1 MKIEKYE
8 LTKKNIYNVYLS
20 NGEVLELNGK
30 VITDNELLIKKDI
43 DNELYDKLK
52 RDNTICILVD
62 TSVKYIDRRLR
73 SINELRDYLKNKEED
88 TIIIEEVIDKLIDYK
103 YLDDDRFTKAFIK
116 DKLNFTNWGDYK
128 IKNELKRL
136 GVNEEIIYN
145 NMTSIDDNIFYER
158 INKII
163 DKKRSDQ
170 HKRNLFKP
178 LKTKQEIINS
188 HNPNH
193 WIISKI
199 PHIKWFTEPH
209 GRKMFTKFY
218 RRLATEQKLLRR
230 SEEVIQIGKKTIK
243 FKGIGIPIR

>member
-1 MKIEKYE
+1 MRIEKYE

-52 RDNTICILVD
+52 RDNTICMLMD

-163 DKKRSDQ
+163 DKDISINKKYSGI
-170 HKRNLFKP
+170 K
-178 LKTKQEIINS
+178 LKNKIYNHLLTLGYSKEKVISIINNYNFS
-188 HNPNH
+188 
-193 WIISKI
+193 IICNILVKI
-199 PHIKWFTEPH
+199 
-209 GRKMFTKFY
+209 
-218 RRLATEQKLLRR
+218 
-230 SEEVIQIGKKTIK
+230 
-243 FKGIGIPIR
+243 

>member
-52 RDNTICILVD
+52 RDNTICMLMD

-103 YLDDDRFTKAFIK
+103 YLDDDRFTKAYIK
-116 DKLNFTNWGDYK
+116 DKMAFTSKGDYK
-128 IKNELKRL
+128 IRMELSNL
-136 GVNEEIIYN
+136 GIDNGIIDN
-145 NMTSIDDNIFYER
+145 NILMIDNAMLF
-158 INKII
+158 NKMKKII
-163 DKKRSDQ
+163 DKED
-170 HKRNLFKP
+170 
-178 LKTKQEIINS
+178 
-188 HNPNH
+188 
-193 WIISKI
+193 
-199 PHIKWFTEPH
+199 
-209 GRKMFTKFY
+209 RK
-218 RRLATEQKLLRR
+218 
-230 SEEVIQIGKKTIK
+230 SVV
-243 FKGIGIPIR
+243 

>member
-1 MKIEKYE
+1 MRIEKYE

-103 YLDDDRFTKAFIK
+103 YLDDDRFIK

-163 DKKRSDQ
+163 DKDISINKKYSGI
-170 HKRNLFKP
+170 K
-178 LKTKQEIINS
+178 LKNKIYNHLLTLGYSKEKVISIIN
-188 HNPNH
+188 NYN
-193 WIISKI
+193 
-199 PHIKWFTEPH
+199 F
-209 GRKMFTKFY
+209 
-218 RRLATEQKLLRR
+218 
-230 SEEVIQIGKKTIK
+230 
-243 FKGIGIPIR
+243 

>member
-103 YLDDDRFTKAFIK
+103 YLDDDRFTKAFIN
-116 DKLNFTNWGDYK
+116 DKINFTMMGDYK
-128 IKNELKRL
+128 IRKELERY
-136 GVNEEIIYN
+136 GVDNDIIN
-145 NMTSIDDNIFYER
+145 NNIINIDRSVIIDR
-158 INKII
+158 IKKII
-163 DKKRSDQ
+163 DKDIRCNKKYSGII
-170 HKRNLFKP
+170 
-178 LKTKQEIINS
+178 LKNKIFNHLITQGYSKEIVIGIINTYD
-188 HNPNH
+188 
-193 WIISKI
+193 
-199 PHIKWFTEPH
+199 F
-209 GRKMFTKFY
+209 
-218 RRLATEQKLLRR
+218 
-230 SEEVIQIGKKTIK
+230 
-243 FKGIGIPIR
+243 

>member
-1 MKIEKYE
+1 MRIEKYE

-52 RDNTICILVD
+52 RDNTIYILVD

-145 NMTSIDDNIFYER
+145 NMTSIDDNIYYER

-163 DKKRSDQ
+163 DKDISTNKKYSGI
-170 HKRNLFKP
+170 K
-178 LKTKQEIINS
+178 LKNKIYNHLLTLGYSKEKVISIIN
-188 HNPNH
+188 NYN
-193 WIISKI
+193 
-199 PHIKWFTEPH
+199 F
-209 GRKMFTKFY
+209 
-218 RRLATEQKLLRR
+218 
-230 SEEVIQIGKKTIK
+230 
-243 FKGIGIPIR
+243 

>member
-1 MKIEKYE
+1 MRIEKYE

-136 GVNEEIIYN
+136 VVNEEIIYN

-163 DKKRSDQ
+163 DKDISTNKKYSGI
-170 HKRNLFKP
+170 K
-178 LKTKQEIINS
+178 LKNKIYNHLLTLGYSKEKVISIIN
-188 HNPNH
+188 NYN
-193 WIISKI
+193 
-199 PHIKWFTEPH
+199 F
-209 GRKMFTKFY
+209 
-218 RRLATEQKLLRR
+218 
-230 SEEVIQIGKKTIK
+230 
-243 FKGIGIPIR
+243 

>member
-1 MKIEKYE
+1 MRIEKYE

-43 DNELYDKLK
+43 DNELYNKLK

-73 SINELRDYLKNKEED
+73 SIKELKDYLKNKEED
-88 TIIIEEVIDKLIDYK
+88 TTIIEEVIDKLIDNK

-163 DKKRSDQ
+163 DKDISTNKKYSGI
-170 HKRNLFKP
+170 K
-178 LKTKQEIINS
+178 LKNKIYNHLLTLGYSKEKVISIIN
-188 HNPNH
+188 NYN
-193 WIISKI
+193 
-199 PHIKWFTEPH
+199 F
-209 GRKMFTKFY
+209 
-218 RRLATEQKLLRR
+218 
-230 SEEVIQIGKKTIK
+230 
-243 FKGIGIPIR
+243 

>member
-145 NMTSIDDNIFYER
+145 NISNIDDNIYYER

-163 DKKRSDQ
+163 DKDISTNKKYSDI
-170 HKRNLFKP
+170 K
-178 LKTKQEIINS
+178 LKNKIYNHLLTLGYSKEKVISIIN
-188 HNPNH
+188 NYN
-193 WIISKI
+193 
-199 PHIKWFTEPH
+199 F
-209 GRKMFTKFY
+209 
-218 RRLATEQKLLRR
+218 
-230 SEEVIQIGKKTIK
+230 
-243 FKGIGIPIR
+243 

>member
-1 MKIEKYE
+1 MRIEKYE

-52 RDNTICILVD
+52 IDNTICILVD

-103 YLDDDRFTKAFIK
+103 YLDDDRFTKTFIK

-145 NMTSIDDNIFYER
+145 NISNIDDNIYYER

-163 DKKRSDQ
+163 DKDISINKKYSGI
-170 HKRNLFKP
+170 K
-178 LKTKQEIINS
+178 LKNKIYNHLLTLGYSKEKVIYIIN
-188 HNPNH
+188 NYN
-193 WIISKI
+193 
-199 PHIKWFTEPH
+199 F
-209 GRKMFTKFY
+209 
-218 RRLATEQKLLRR
+218 
-230 SEEVIQIGKKTIK
+230 
-243 FKGIGIPIR
+243 

>member
-1 MKIEKYE
+1 MRIEKYE

-43 DNELYDKLK
+43 VNELYDKLN
-52 RDNTICILVD
+52 RDITICILVD

-145 NMTSIDDNIFYER
+145 NMTSIDDNIYYER

-163 DKKRSDQ
+163 DKDFSTNK
-170 HKRNLFKP
+170 KYGGIK
-178 LKTKQEIINS
+178 LKNKIYNHLLTLGYSKEKVISIIN
-188 HNPNH
+188 NYN
-193 WIISKI
+193 
-199 PHIKWFTEPH
+199 F
-209 GRKMFTKFY
+209 
-218 RRLATEQKLLRR
+218 
-230 SEEVIQIGKKTIK
+230 
-243 FKGIGIPIR
+243 

>member
-136 GVNEEIIYN
+136 CVNEEIIYN
-145 NMTSIDDNIFYER
+145 NISNIDDNIYYER

-163 DKKRSDQ
+163 DKDISINKKYSGI
-170 HKRNLFKP
+170 K
-178 LKTKQEIINS
+178 LKNKIYNHLLTLGYSKEKVISIIN
-188 HNPNH
+188 NYN
-193 WIISKI
+193 
-199 PHIKWFTEPH
+199 F
-209 GRKMFTKFY
+209 
-218 RRLATEQKLLRR
+218 
-230 SEEVIQIGKKTIK
+230 
-243 FKGIGIPIR
+243 

>member
-52 RDNTICILVD
+52 RDNTICMLMD

-88 TIIIEEVIDKLIDYK
+88 TIIIEEVIDKLINYK

-145 NMTSIDDNIFYER
+145 NISNIDDNIYYER

-163 DKKRSDQ
+163 DKDISINKKYRGI
-170 HKRNLFKP
+170 K
-178 LKTKQEIINS
+178 LKNKIYNHLLTLGYSKEKVISIIN
-188 HNPNH
+188 NYN
-193 WIISKI
+193 
-199 PHIKWFTEPH
+199 F
-209 GRKMFTKFY
+209 
-218 RRLATEQKLLRR
+218 
-230 SEEVIQIGKKTIK
+230 
-243 FKGIGIPIR
+243 

>member
-1 MKIEKYE
+1 MRIEKYE

-145 NMTSIDDNIFYER
+145 NTTSIDDNIYYER

-163 DKKRSDQ
+163 DKDISINKKYSGI
-170 HKRNLFKP
+170 K
-178 LKTKQEIINS
+178 LKNKIYNHLLTLGYSKEKVISIIN
-188 HNPNH
+188 NYN
-193 WIISKI
+193 
-199 PHIKWFTEPH
+199 F
-209 GRKMFTKFY
+209 
-218 RRLATEQKLLRR
+218 
-230 SEEVIQIGKKTIK
+230 
-243 FKGIGIPIR
+243 

>member
-52 RDNTICILVD
+52 RDNTICMLMD

-73 SINELRDYLKNKEED
+73 SINELRDYVKNKEED
-88 TIIIEEVIDKLIDYK
+88 TIIIEEVIDKLINYK

-145 NMTSIDDNIFYER
+145 NISNIDDNIYYER

-163 DKKRSDQ
+163 DKDISINKKYSGI
-170 HKRNLFKP
+170 K
-178 LKTKQEIINS
+178 LKNNIYNHLLTLGYSKEKVISIIN
-188 HNPNH
+188 NYN
-193 WIISKI
+193 
-199 PHIKWFTEPH
+199 F
-209 GRKMFTKFY
+209 
-218 RRLATEQKLLRR
+218 
-230 SEEVIQIGKKTIK
+230 
-243 FKGIGIPIR
+243 

>member
-52 RDNTICILVD
+52 RDNTICMLMD

-145 NMTSIDDNIFYER
+145 NMTSIDDNIYYER
-158 INKII
+158 ISKII
-163 DKKRSDQ
+163 DKDISTNK
-170 HKRNLFKP
+170 KYGGIK
-178 LKTKQEIINS
+178 LKNKIYNHLLTLGYSKEKVISIIN
-188 HNPNH
+188 NYN
-193 WIISKI
+193 
-199 PHIKWFTEPH
+199 F
-209 GRKMFTKFY
+209 
-218 RRLATEQKLLRR
+218 
-230 SEEVIQIGKKTIK
+230 
-243 FKGIGIPIR
+243 

>member
-1 MKIEKYE
+1 MRIEKYE

-43 DNELYDKLK
+43 DNELYNKLK

-62 TSVKYIDRRLR
+62 TSIKYIDRRLR

-88 TIIIEEVIDKLIDYK
+88 AIIIEEVIDKLIDYK

-145 NMTSIDDNIFYER
+145 NISNIDDNVYYER

-163 DKKRSDQ
+163 DKDISTNK
-170 HKRNLFKP
+170 KYGGIK
-178 LKTKQEIINS
+178 LKNKIYNHLLTLGYSKEKVISIIN
-188 HNPNH
+188 NYN
-193 WIISKI
+193 
-199 PHIKWFTEPH
+199 F
-209 GRKMFTKFY
+209 
-218 RRLATEQKLLRR
+218 
-230 SEEVIQIGKKTIK
+230 
-243 FKGIGIPIR
+243 

>member
-1 MKIEKYE
+1 MRIEKYE

-52 RDNTICILVD
+52 RDNTICMLMD

-145 NMTSIDDNIFYER
+145 NISNIDDNIFYER

-163 DKKRSDQ
+163 DKDISINKKYSGI
-170 HKRNLFKP
+170 K
-178 LKTKQEIINS
+178 LKNKIYNHLLTLGYSKEKVISIIN
-188 HNPNH
+188 NYN
-193 WIISKI
+193 
-199 PHIKWFTEPH
+199 F
-209 GRKMFTKFY
+209 
-218 RRLATEQKLLRR
+218 
-230 SEEVIQIGKKTIK
+230 
-243 FKGIGIPIR
+243 

>member
-52 RDNTICILVD
+52 RDNTICMLMD

-145 NMTSIDDNIFYER
+145 NISNIDDNIFYER

-163 DKKRSDQ
+163 DKDISINKKYSGI
-170 HKRNLFKP
+170 K
-178 LKTKQEIINS
+178 LKNKIYNHLLTLGYSKEKVISIIN
-188 HNPNH
+188 NYN
-193 WIISKI
+193 
-199 PHIKWFTEPH
+199 F
-209 GRKMFTKFY
+209 
-218 RRLATEQKLLRR
+218 
-230 SEEVIQIGKKTIK
+230 
-243 FKGIGIPIR
+243 

>member
-1 MKIEKYE
+1 MRIEKYE

-163 DKKRSDQ
+163 DKDISTNK
-170 HKRNLFKP
+170 KYGGIK
-178 LKTKQEIINS
+178 LKNKIYNHLLTLGYSKEKVISIIN
-188 HNPNH
+188 NYN
-193 WIISKI
+193 
-199 PHIKWFTEPH
+199 F
-209 GRKMFTKFY
+209 
-218 RRLATEQKLLRR
+218 
-230 SEEVIQIGKKTIK
+230 
-243 FKGIGIPIR
+243 

>member
-1 MKIEKYE
+1 MRIEKYE

-73 SINELRDYLKNKEED
+73 SIKELKDYLKNKEED
-88 TIIIEEVIDKLIDYK
+88 TTIIEEVIDKLIDNK

-145 NMTSIDDNIFYER
+145 NMTSIDDNVYYER

-163 DKKRSDQ
+163 DKDISTNKKYSGI
-170 HKRNLFKP
+170 K
-178 LKTKQEIINS
+178 LKNKIYNHLLTLGYSKEKVISIIN
-188 HNPNH
+188 NYN
-193 WIISKI
+193 
-199 PHIKWFTEPH
+199 F
-209 GRKMFTKFY
+209 
-218 RRLATEQKLLRR
+218 
-230 SEEVIQIGKKTIK
+230 
-243 FKGIGIPIR
+243 

>member
-1 MKIEKYE
+1 MRIEKYE

-103 YLDDDRFTKAFIK
+103 YLDDDRFTKTFIK

-163 DKKRSDQ
+163 DKDISINKKYSGI
-170 HKRNLFKP
+170 K
-178 LKTKQEIINS
+178 LKNKIYNHLLTLGYSKEKVISIIN
-188 HNPNH
+188 NYN
-193 WIISKI
+193 
-199 PHIKWFTEPH
+199 F
-209 GRKMFTKFY
+209 
-218 RRLATEQKLLRR
+218 
-230 SEEVIQIGKKTIK
+230 
-243 FKGIGIPIR
+243 

>member
-43 DNELYDKLK
+43 DNELYNKLK

-145 NMTSIDDNIFYER
+145 NISSIDDNIYYER

-163 DKKRSDQ
+163 DKDISTNK
-170 HKRNLFKP
+170 KYGGIK
-178 LKTKQEIINS
+178 LKNKIYNHLLTLGYSKEKVISIIN
-188 HNPNH
+188 NYN
-193 WIISKI
+193 
-199 PHIKWFTEPH
+199 F
-209 GRKMFTKFY
+209 
-218 RRLATEQKLLRR
+218 
-230 SEEVIQIGKKTIK
+230 
-243 FKGIGIPIR
+243 

>member
-1 MKIEKYE
+1 MRIEKYE

-136 GVNEEIIYN
+136 GVNEEVIYN

-163 DKKRSDQ
+163 DKDISINKKYSGI
-170 HKRNLFKP
+170 K
-178 LKTKQEIINS
+178 LKNKIYNHLLTLGYSKEKVISIIN
-188 HNPNH
+188 NYN
-193 WIISKI
+193 
-199 PHIKWFTEPH
+199 F
-209 GRKMFTKFY
+209 
-218 RRLATEQKLLRR
+218 
-230 SEEVIQIGKKTIK
+230 
-243 FKGIGIPIR
+243 

>member
-1 MKIEKYE
+1 MRIEKYE

-52 RDNTICILVD
+52 RDNTICMLID

-136 GVNEEIIYN
+136 GVNEEVIYN
-145 NMTSIDDNIFYER
+145 NISNIDDNIYYER

-163 DKKRSDQ
+163 DKDISINKKYSGI
-170 HKRNLFKP
+170 K
-178 LKTKQEIINS
+178 LKNKIYNHLLTLGYSKEKVISIIN
-188 HNPNH
+188 NYN
-193 WIISKI
+193 
-199 PHIKWFTEPH
+199 F
-209 GRKMFTKFY
+209 
-218 RRLATEQKLLRR
+218 
-230 SEEVIQIGKKTIK
+230 
-243 FKGIGIPIR
+243 

>member
-30 VITDNELLIKKDI
+30 VITDNELLIKKEI

-52 RDNTICILVD
+52 RDNTICMLMD

-73 SINELRDYLKNKEED
+73 SIKELKDYLKNKEED
-88 TIIIEEVIDKLIDYK
+88 TIIIEEVIDKLIDNK

-145 NMTSIDDNIFYER
+145 NISNIDNNIYYER
-158 INKII
+158 ISKII
-163 DKKRSDQ
+163 DKDISTNKKYNGIKLKNKIYN
-170 HKRNLFKP
+170 HLLNLGY
-178 LKTKQEIINS
+178 
-188 HNPNH
+188 
-193 WIISKI
+193 SK
-199 PHIKWFTEPH
+199 
-209 GRKMFTKFY
+209 
-218 RRLATEQKLLRR
+218 
-230 SEEVIQIGKKTIK
+230 
-243 FKGIGIPIR
+243 

>member
-20 NGEVLELNGK
+20 NGEVLELNDK

-52 RDNTICILVD
+52 RDNTICMLMD

-88 TIIIEEVIDKLIDYK
+88 TIIIEEVIDKLIDNK

-145 NMTSIDDNIFYER
+145 NMTSIDDNIYYER

-163 DKKRSDQ
+163 DKDISTNKKYSGI
-170 HKRNLFKP
+170 K
-178 LKTKQEIINS
+178 LKNKIYNHLLTLGYSKEKVISIIN
-188 HNPNH
+188 NYN
-193 WIISKI
+193 
-199 PHIKWFTEPH
+199 F
-209 GRKMFTKFY
+209 
-218 RRLATEQKLLRR
+218 
-230 SEEVIQIGKKTIK
+230 
-243 FKGIGIPIR
+243 

>member
-145 NMTSIDDNIFYER
+145 NISNIDDNIYYER

-163 DKKRSDQ
+163 DKDISINKKYSGI
-170 HKRNLFKP
+170 K
-178 LKTKQEIINS
+178 LKNKIYNHLLTSGYSKEKVISLINS
-188 HNPNH
+188 YD
-193 WIISKI
+193 
-199 PHIKWFTEPH
+199 F
-209 GRKMFTKFY
+209 
-218 RRLATEQKLLRR
+218 
-230 SEEVIQIGKKTIK
+230 
-243 FKGIGIPIR
+243 

>member
-20 NGEVLELNGK
+20 NGEILELNGK
-30 VITDNELLIKKDI
+30 VITDNELLIKKEI

-73 SINELRDYLKNKEED
+73 SIKELKDYLKNKEED
-88 TIIIEEVIDKLIDYK
+88 TTIIEEVIDKLIDNK

-128 IKNELKRL
+128 IENELKRL

-145 NMTSIDDNIFYER
+145 NMINIDDNIYYER

-163 DKKRSDQ
+163 NKDISTNKKYNGI
-170 HKRNLFKP
+170 K
-178 LKTKQEIINS
+178 LKNKIYNHLLTLGYSKEKVISIIN
-188 HNPNH
+188 NYN
-193 WIISKI
+193 
-199 PHIKWFTEPH
+199 F
-209 GRKMFTKFY
+209 
-218 RRLATEQKLLRR
+218 
-230 SEEVIQIGKKTIK
+230 
-243 FKGIGIPIR
+243 

>member
-30 VITDNELLIKKDI
+30 VITDNELLIKKEI

-52 RDNTICILVD
+52 RDNTICMLMD

-73 SINELRDYLKNKEED
+73 SIKELKDYLKNKEED
-88 TIIIEEVIDKLIDYK
+88 TIIIEEVIDKLIDNK

-145 NMTSIDDNIFYER
+145 NISNIDNNIYYER
-158 INKII
+158 ISKII
-163 DKKRSDQ
+163 DKDISTNK
-170 HKRNLFKP
+170 KYNGIK
-178 LKTKQEIINS
+178 LKNKIYNHLLTLGYRKEKLISII
-188 HNPNH
+188 HNYN
-193 WIISKI
+193 
-199 PHIKWFTEPH
+199 F
-209 GRKMFTKFY
+209 
-218 RRLATEQKLLRR
+218 
-230 SEEVIQIGKKTIK
+230 
-243 FKGIGIPIR
+243 

>member
-1 MKIEKYE
+1 MRIEKYE

-52 RDNTICILVD
+52 RDNTICMLMD

-128 IKNELKRL
+128 IKNDLKRL
-136 GVNEEIIYN
+136 GVNEEVIYN
-145 NMTSIDDNIFYER
+145 NISNIDDNIYYER

-163 DKKRSDQ
+163 DTDISTNKKYSGI
-170 HKRNLFKP
+170 K
-178 LKTKQEIINS
+178 LKNKIYNHLLTLGYSKEKVISIIN
-188 HNPNH
+188 NYN
-193 WIISKI
+193 
-199 PHIKWFTEPH
+199 F
-209 GRKMFTKFY
+209 
-218 RRLATEQKLLRR
+218 
-230 SEEVIQIGKKTIK
+230 
-243 FKGIGIPIR
+243 

>member
-52 RDNTICILVD
+52 RDNTICMLMD

-145 NMTSIDDNIFYER
+145 NMTSIDDNIYYER

-163 DKKRSDQ
+163 DKDISTNKKYSGI
-170 HKRNLFKP
+170 K
-178 LKTKQEIINS
+178 LKNKIYNHLLTLGYIKEKVISIIN
-188 HNPNH
+188 NYN
-193 WIISKI
+193 
-199 PHIKWFTEPH
+199 F
-209 GRKMFTKFY
+209 
-218 RRLATEQKLLRR
+218 
-230 SEEVIQIGKKTIK
+230 
-243 FKGIGIPIR
+243 

>member
-52 RDNTICILVD
+52 RDNTICMLMD

-145 NMTSIDDNIFYER
+145 NMINIDDNIYYER

-163 DKKRSDQ
+163 DKDISTNK
-170 HKRNLFKP
+170 KYNGIK
-178 LKTKQEIINS
+178 LKNKIYNHLLTLGYSKEKVISIIN
-188 HNPNH
+188 NYN
-193 WIISKI
+193 
-199 PHIKWFTEPH
+199 F
-209 GRKMFTKFY
+209 
-218 RRLATEQKLLRR
+218 
-230 SEEVIQIGKKTIK
+230 
-243 FKGIGIPIR
+243 

>member
-145 NMTSIDDNIFYER
+145 NISNIDDNIYYER

-163 DKKRSDQ
+163 DKDISIKKKYSGI
-170 HKRNLFKP
+170 K
-178 LKTKQEIINS
+178 LKNKIYNHLLTLGYSKEKVISIIN
-188 HNPNH
+188 NYN
-193 WIISKI
+193 
-199 PHIKWFTEPH
+199 F
-209 GRKMFTKFY
+209 
-218 RRLATEQKLLRR
+218 
-230 SEEVIQIGKKTIK
+230 
-243 FKGIGIPIR
+243 

>member
-1 MKIEKYE
+1 MRIEKYE

-52 RDNTICILVD
+52 RDNTICMLMD

-163 DKKRSDQ
+163 DKDISINKKYSGI
-170 HKRNLFKP
+170 K
-178 LKTKQEIINS
+178 LKNKIYNHLLTLGYSKEKVISIIN
-188 HNPNH
+188 NYN
-193 WIISKI
+193 
-199 PHIKWFTEPH
+199 F
-209 GRKMFTKFY
+209 
-218 RRLATEQKLLRR
+218 
-230 SEEVIQIGKKTIK
+230 
-243 FKGIGIPIR
+243 

>member
-8 LTKKNIYNVYLS
+8 LTKKNIFNVYLS

-145 NMTSIDDNIFYER
+145 NISNIDDNIYYER

-163 DKKRSDQ
+163 DKDISINKKYSGI
-170 HKRNLFKP
+170 K
-178 LKTKQEIINS
+178 LKNKIYNHLLTLGYSKEKVISIIN
-188 HNPNH
+188 NYN
-193 WIISKI
+193 
-199 PHIKWFTEPH
+199 F
-209 GRKMFTKFY
+209 
-218 RRLATEQKLLRR
+218 
-230 SEEVIQIGKKTIK
+230 
-243 FKGIGIPIR
+243 